1 MRYTRAIGPDV
12 RAPYHHPWAQGP
24 YALAARARSRYQR
37 RSMIRRIQH
46 SILPSLSAVFLLA
59 CAADAPPPAAP
70 PPPPPPAPVASVAPP
85 PDPTPPPAP
94 EPTPEEKKKADEAA
108 KVQAARARWDDKNKA
123 ELARWTPEM
132 HTAAG
137 ALASKVYPSGKA
149 GVEAA
154 MKGPQ
159 RLPGHADRDKYR
171 HPVETMAFFGLKP
184 TTTLLD
190 IDPGDGWYTELLAP
204 TLSKKGKYYATSD
217 DPNAQNPWAAF
228 FGYAWPASLARSPEA
243 FGNVQ
248 NVVVTDDKAPKLGVP
263 DNSLDMVLAMRELHG
278 WVSGEGSGNST
289 LAPWLAEVQRV
300 LKPGGV
306 FGVEEHRAKPDAD
319 PAEAAKKGYLPEKWV
334 IAQVEAAGFK
344 LAGKS
349 EINANPKDTKDYAEG
364 VWTLPPTFTLK
375 DKDHDKYAAI
385 GESDRMTLKFVK
397 VAPKVAAKAAPVAAT
412 K

>member
-1 MRYTRAIGPDV
+1 MF
-12 RAPYHHPWAQGP
+12 
-24 YALAARARSRYQR
+24 R
-37 RSMIRRIQH
+37 RLDLSV
-46 SILPSLSAVFLLA
+46 LPSLFALCLVA
-59 CAADAPPPAAP
+59 CADETPPPVAPAQPQPALAPVATAEPPPADA
-70 PPPPPPAPVASVAPP
+70 A
-85 PDPTPPPAP
+85 PPPAP
-94 EPTPEEKKKADEAA
+94 EPTPEEKKRAELAA
-108 KVQAARARWDDKNKA
+108 KIQAAQARWDEKNKA
-123 ELARWTPEM
+123 ELARWTPDM
-132 HTAAG
+132 HTAAA

-159 RLPGHADRDKYR
+159 RIPGRADRDVYR
-171 HPVETMAFFGLKP
+171 HPAATIAFFGLKP

-190 IDPGDGWYTELLAP
+190 IGPGDGWYTELLAP
-204 TLSKKGKYYATSD
+204 ALSKKGKYYATAA
-217 DPNAQNPWAAF
+217 DPNGHDPWAPFEAK
-228 FGYAWPASLARSPEA
+228 AWAGFLARSPEA

-248 NVVVTDDKAPKLGVP
+248 TVVVADDNAPKLDIP
-263 DNSLDMVLAMRELHG
+263 DGSLDMVLAMRELHG
-278 WVSGEGSGNST
+278 WVSGEGSGKSV
-289 LAPWLAEVQRV
+289 LAPWLAEIQRV

-319 PAEAAKKGYLPEKWV
+319 PVASALKGYLPEKWV
-334 IAQVEAAGFK
+334 IAQVEGTGFK

-349 EINANPKDTKDYAEG
+349 EINANAKDTKDYAEG

-397 VAPKVAAKAAPVAAT
+397 VAPAASAKPAAT